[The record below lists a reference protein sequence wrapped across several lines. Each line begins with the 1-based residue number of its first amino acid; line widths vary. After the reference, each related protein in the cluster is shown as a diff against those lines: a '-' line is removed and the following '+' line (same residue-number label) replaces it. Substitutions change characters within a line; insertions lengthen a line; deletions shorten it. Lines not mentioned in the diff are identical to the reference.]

1 MKTIVIMP
9 AYNAAKTLEV
19 TYNSIPKDAVSKVI
33 LTDDVSRDETV
44 EISRMLGIETIVHLQ
59 NRGYGG
65 NQKTSYVQAL
75 KDGADIVVM
84 VHPDNQYDAT
94 RIPALIEPIIKGE
107 YDMMIGSRFLGSDTL
122 SGGMP
127 LYKYVGNRFLTWI
140 ENLVLGQNLS
150 EYHSGFRAYSRR
162 FLETIPFVLNSDDF
176 VFDSEVLAQASA
188 FGFRIGEVAVPT
200 RYFPEASSINFKR
213 SVTYGLGTLSTM
225 AKYLLSKWS
234 LAKSPQF
241 TMTLRQVVSRFHWSE
256 ITGEEASRRQREVM
270 GRGTVVTA

>member
-19 TYNSIPKDAVSKVI
+19 TYNSIPKDSVSKII

-84 VHPDNQYDAT
+84 LHPDNQYDAT
-94 RIPALIEPIIKGE
+94 KIPALIEPIVRGE

-127 LYKYVGNRFLTWI
+127 MYKYIGNRFLTWI

-162 FLETIPFVLNSDDF
+162 FLETVPFVLNSDDF

-213 SVTYGLGTLSTM
+213 SVTYGLSTLTTM
-225 AKYLLSKWS
+225 ARYLLSKWGIIS
-234 LAKSPQF
+234 FPQF
-241 TMTLRQVVSRFHWSE
+241 RKTLRQVVSKFHWNE
-256 ITGEEASRRQREVM
+256 MSRGQSLGSRENAM
-270 GRGTVVTA
+270 QGTILAA